1 MVALNNIRETSW
13 KTYLVIFLIYSV
25 GCSIGE
31 HLAYYFSKKTKLVKN
46 PIMEGFPIYGI
57 GAYMI
62 ILIMRALQ
70 ASSSN
75 PKWQAL
81 INNWVF
87 QFVLSAVA
95 LTAVEY
101 IGGRIVGAGKS
112 NTDGHVET
120 WDYSG
125 TFMNFQG
132 IINLKHFLLHGVL
145 GLVILQIHPY
155 LVKYTE
161 RLFKQKPTNSNK
173 QVSSN

>member
-1 MVALNNIRETSW
+1 LNNIRETSW

-25 GCSIGE
+25 GGSIGE
-31 HLAYYFSKKTKLVKN
+31 HLAYYFSKKVKIMKN
-46 PIMEGFPIYGI
+46 PLMEGFPIYGI

-62 ILIMRALQ
+62 VLIMRALQ

-81 INNWVF
+81 ISNWVF
-87 QFVLSAVA
+87 RFVLSAVA

-145 GLVILQIHPY
+145 GLDILQIHPY
-155 LVKYTE
+155 LVRFVNKLFTE
-161 RLFKQKPTNSNK
+161 KSTKNNQE
-173 QVSSN
+173 VSPN